1 MTGGIY
7 DNLDKS
13 DIVLETMLERSK
25 ESPEEKVRRCVMENR
40 DKVSENIK
48 DNITDVISVQKR
60 EEICNR
66 LTREYILKELAKGRT
81 LADISNELTEKYPNL
96 SSRCFCDLCRS
107 DPDPDFQ
114 KELNEKSEE
123 ELKRLLGI

>member
-1 MTGGIY
+1 MANGTY

-13 DIVLETMLERSK
+13 DIVIETMLERNK
-25 ESPEEKVRRCVMENR
+25 ESPEERIRRCVMENR
-40 DKVSENIK
+40 NKVSENIK

-66 LTREYILKELAKGRT
+66 LTKEYILKELAKGRT
-81 LADISNELTEKYPNL
+81 LADISSELSEQYPSL
-96 SSRCFCDLCRS
+96 ASRCFCDLCRS
-107 DPDPDFQ
+107 DPDPNFQ